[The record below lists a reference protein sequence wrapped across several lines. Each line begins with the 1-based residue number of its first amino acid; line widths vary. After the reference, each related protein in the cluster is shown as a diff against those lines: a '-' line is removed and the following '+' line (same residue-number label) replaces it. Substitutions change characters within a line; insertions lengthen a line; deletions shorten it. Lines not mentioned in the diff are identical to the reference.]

1 MKYLKQSILTVALIS
16 ATSAQ
21 ATMHDFDFN
30 TDMTLGGDAYI
41 NESHVPNGVI
51 LTPNQKWQKGSAF
64 TNMSFENVGS
74 FSAEFDIKMG
84 WGSDADGLTFAWVT
98 DPYASTTDGGSL
110 GFTGMTG
117 YAVEF
122 DTYRNSWDNG
132 SDNHVAVI
140 QDSATNALIQ
150 EEVDFNLNNESY
162 HHVEI
167 EFNNGNISVEID
179 DKTYIDNFMIENYQ
193 ASDFYF
199 GFTAATGGKTDW
211 HKVSNFSLEVS
222 PVPEPSTYALML
234 GGLGMVGFM
243 AFRRRKQQ
251 GNA

>member
-21 ATMHDFDFN
+21 AAMQDFDFN

-41 NESHVPNGVI
+41 SQSHVNNGVI
-51 LTPNQKWQKGSAF
+51 LTPNKKWQKGSAF

-84 WGSDADGLTFAWVT
+84 WGSEADGLTFAWVT
-98 DPYASTTDGGSL
+98 DPNASTTGGGNL

-122 DTYRNSWDNG
+122 DTYRNSWDSG
-132 SDNHVAVI
+132 SSNHVAVI
-140 QDSATNALIQ
+140 QNSASNALIQ
-150 EEVDFNLNNESY
+150 EDVDFNLSSNSY
-162 HHVEI
+162 RHVHI
-167 EFNNGNISVEID
+167 DFDNGDISVNIDGETFID
-179 DKTYIDNFMIENYQ
+179 DFTIENYQ
-193 ASDFYF
+193 ADDFYF

-211 HKVSNFSLEVS
+211 HKVRNFSLEVS

-251 GNA
+251 VNA